1 MATSNSTNFEPDVT
15 EFVEEAFER
24 CGLELR
30 TGYDLKTAKRSI
42 NLMLAEW
49 ANRGLNQWTIEQATQ
64 TVTKGT
70 NQYTL
75 DSNVIDILD
84 CSLRRDTDGTNLDLQ
99 MTKISRSEFLNIP
112 TKSTQA
118 RPNQFFLDKQISPV
132 LNIWPTP
139 ENSTDVLVFNKLV
152 RMDDAD
158 TATNTM
164 DMPFRFYPCFAAG
177 LAYYIAIKKAPERV
191 GMLKQMYEDEFERA
205 MSQDED
211 TASFRISPYLRNGY

>member
-1 MATSNSTNFEPDVT
+1 MATSSSTDFEPNVA

-64 TVTKGT
+64 TVIKGT
-70 NQYTL
+70 NQYNL
-75 DSNVIDILD
+75 DSNIIDILD
-84 CSLRRDTDGTNLDLQ
+84 CSLRRNTEGTNLDLQ

-177 LAYYIAIKKAPERV
+177 LAYYIAIKKAPDRV
-191 GMLKQMYEDEFERA
+191 VMLKQMYEDEFERA

>member
-42 NLMLAEW
+42 NHMLAEW

-118 RPNQFFLDKQISPV
+118 RPNQFFLDKQVSPV

-177 LAYYIAIKKAPERV
+177 LAYYIAIKKAPDRV
-191 GMLKQMYEDEFERA
+191 VMLKQMYEDEFERA

>member
-1 MATSNSTNFEPDVT
+1 MALSGSTNFEPNVT

-24 CGLELR
+24 CGIELR

-118 RPNQFFLDKQISPV
+118 RPNQFFLDKQVSPV

-177 LAYYIAIKKAPERV
+177 LAYYIAIKKAPDRV
-191 GMLKQMYEDEFERA
+191 VMLKQMYEDEFERA

>member
-75 DSNVIDILD
+75 DSNIIDILD

-118 RPNQFFLDKQISPV
+118 RPNQFFLDKQLSPV
-132 LNIWPTP
+132 LNVWPTP
-139 ENSTDVLVFNKLV
+139 ENNTDVLVFNKLV

-177 LAYYIAIKKAPERV
+177 LAYYIAIKKAPDRV
-191 GMLKQMYEDEFERA
+191 VMLKQMYEDEFERA

>member
-1 MATSNSTNFEPDVT
+1 MATSSSTNFEPNVT

-75 DSNVIDILD
+75 DSNIIDILD

-118 RPNQFFLDKQISPV
+118 RPNQFFLDKQVSPV

-177 LAYYIAIKKAPERV
+177 LAYYIAIKKAPDRV
-191 GMLKQMYEDEFERA
+191 VMLKQMYEDEFERA

>member
-1 MATSNSTNFEPDVT
+1 MSTSSSTNFEPDVT

-75 DSNVIDILD
+75 NSNVIDILD

-118 RPNQFFLDKQISPV
+118 RPNQFFLDKQVSPV

-177 LAYYIAIKKAPERV
+177 LAYYIAIKKAPDRV
-191 GMLKQMYEDEFERA
+191 VMLKQMYEDEFERA

-211 TASFRISPYLRNGY
+211 SASFRISPYLRNGY

>member
-1 MATSNSTNFEPDVT
+1 MTTSSSTNFEPDVT
-15 EFVEEAFER
+15 EFIEEAFER

-49 ANRGLNQWTIEQATQ
+49 ANRGLNQWTIEQTTQ

-75 DSNVIDILD
+75 NSNVIDILD
-84 CSLRRDTDGTNLDLQ
+84 CSIRRDTDGTNLDLQ
-99 MTKISRSEFLNIP
+99 MSKISRSEYLNIP
-112 TKSTQA
+112 TKTTEA
-118 RPNQFFLDKQISPV
+118 RPTQFFLDKQVTPV

-158 TATNTM
+158 TAINTM
-164 DMPFRFYPCFAAG
+164 DMPFRFFPCFAAG
-177 LAYYIAIKKAPERV
+177 LAYYIAIKKAPDRV

-205 MSQDED
+205 LSQDED
-211 TASFRISPYLRNGY
+211 SASFRIAPYLRHGY

>member
-177 LAYYIAIKKAPERV
+177 LAYYIAIKKAPDRV